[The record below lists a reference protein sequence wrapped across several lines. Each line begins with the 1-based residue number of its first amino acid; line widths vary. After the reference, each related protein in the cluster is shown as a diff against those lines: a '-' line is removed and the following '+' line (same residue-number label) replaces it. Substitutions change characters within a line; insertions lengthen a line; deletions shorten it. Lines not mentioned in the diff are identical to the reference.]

1 MMITVWEL
9 IVHQQ
14 KNDYCVG
21 TKSPPA
27 DIPQSVTTTSNNNKS
42 VDIKSSIKYD
52 DSKHILKLK
61 DLNMTD
67 IKNRY
72 K

>member
-1 MMITVWEL
+1 
-9 IVHQQ
+9 
-14 KNDYCVG
+14 VG
-21 TKSPPA
+21 TNSPAA
-27 DIPQSVTTTSNNNKS
+27 DIPQSVITTSNNNKS

-52 DSKHILKLK
+52 DSKNIIKPK

-72 K
+72 E

>member
-1 MMITVWEL
+1 MENI
-9 IVHQQ
+9 
-14 KNDYCVG
+14 C
-21 TKSPPA
+21 TKLSPA

>member
-1 MMITVWEL
+1 M
-9 IVHQQ
+9 
-14 KNDYCVG
+14 G
-21 TKSPPA
+21 TNSPPA

-67 IKNRY
+67 IKNWY